1 MIEDNWQPTAEDI
14 TWTKDHYEKMQVGDT
29 WGIADAVLIKE
40 EDGFRV
46 TKATPSSIL
55 PLERIGKVC
64 IEIGITLSAE
74 GVEIVEDPMQAAQD
88 TAKDWLHEESGIPLV
103 DFDLEN
109 AEWRELENGEWRVL
123 VKHEDDEQEL
133 APMDFHLI
141 AGDELFFS
149 LDGMNVLE
157 RSEIIEIADNGTL
170 MNELKDASVVIMPS
184 NWNGHAVPPH
194 LRGLIFRT
202 NERGDEEE

>member
-1 MIEDNWQPTAEDI
+1 MIEDNWEPTEEDI

-29 WGIADAVLIKE
+29 WGIADAVIMKE
-40 EDGFRV
+40 EDGLRI

-64 IEIGITLSAE
+64 IELGITLSAD
-74 GVEIVEDPMQAAQD
+74 GVEVVEDPMQAAQE
-88 TAKDWLHEESGIPLV
+88 TAQNWVHEESGVPLV
-103 DFDLEN
+103 NFDLDG
-109 AEWRELENGEWRVL
+109 AEWRETENGEWRVL

-149 LDGMNVLE
+149 WDGMNVLE
-157 RSEIIEIADNGTL
+157 RGEIIEIADSGAL
-170 MNELKDASVVIMPS
+170 MQKLADESVIIMPS
-184 NWNGHAVPPH
+184 IWNGRAVPPH
-194 LRGLIFRT
+194 LRGLIF
-202 NERGDEEE
+202 NAKGDEEE

>member
-1 MIEDNWQPTAEDI
+1 M
-14 TWTKDHYEKMQVGDT
+14 GDT